1 MIRILLQMEDTYFVK
16 AFSNYVS
23 CNCPELEFLCFTSA
37 EKANAFLK
45 DDARRLD
52 VIVGEERFL
61 AGCGKDDVI
70 RLVVSDHTIFSSPEA
85 MRLNVYQAGRDI
97 VADIKSALSLRKGYL
112 CTTSGRSIHNVV
124 ALFSQQGGSGKT
136 TIAYALALTAV
147 RQGKQALYLNFEA
160 APYVG
165 QLYIHDFQHS
175 MDDLLFALKDGRELA
190 PVMLDT
196 LERDE
201 EGVLILPPVHS
212 TGDLL
217 SLTQEEVRKILHVLI
232 ENVEIDYLLIDL
244 PCGLY
249 PLNVWVLEECTTILQ
264 VYTDDECGHARMR
277 QAKMDPYYQELSI
290 KGMTLTVMNRSRSKT
305 IESGDVVSIPFS
317 ESLQQGRMV
326 SRVQESNPAFLNSC
340 TTLLQ
345 KLR

>member
-1 MIRILLQMEDTYFVK
+1 MIRILLQMDDAYFVK

-45 DDARRLD
+45 GNPRLD
-52 VIVGEERFL
+52 VVIGEERFL
-61 AGCGKDDVI
+61 AGYDQGDAI
-70 RLVVSDHTIFSSPEA
+70 RLAASDCTVFSSPET

-97 VADIKSALSLRKGYL
+97 VADIKSALTLCKGYL
-112 CTTSGRSIHNVV
+112 RTPTGQSIKNVV

-136 TIAYALALTAV
+136 TIAYALAMAAV
-147 RQGKQALYLNFEA
+147 RQGKQAMYLNLEPV
-160 APYVG
+160 PYTG
-165 QLYIHDFQHS
+165 QLYSHDFHKS

-190 PVMLDT
+190 PIMLDT

-201 EGVLILPPVHS
+201 MGVLILPPMHS

-217 SLTQEEVRKILHVLI
+217 SLTQEDVRQILQVLI
-232 ENVEIDYLLIDL
+232 ENVGIDYLLIDL

-249 PLNVWVLEECTTILQ
+249 SLNAWVLEECTTILQ
-264 VYTDDECGHARMR
+264 VYSDDECGHTRMR
-277 QAKMDPYYQELSI
+277 QANADPYYQELSI
-290 KGMTLTVMNRSRSKT
+290 KGMTLSVMNRSRLKSL
-305 IESGDVVSIPFS
+305 ESGEVISIPFS

-326 SRVQESNPAFLNSC
+326 SQVQESNPAFLNSC
-340 TTLLQ
+340 IALLQ